1 MVTQLWNGMIFRD
14 DKVIYLLADL
24 PLLVLRT
31 TIIPFQQEQE
41 FFFFKQGMTLESI
54 QPQLSLVFPTL
65 SHLILTA
72 HCSLLTR
79 HAKVEGPSTD
89 WWLLPFARRKT
100 EGPLAIRVSV
110 RGEVSVVI

>member
-41 FFFFKQGMTLESI
+41 FFFSSK
-54 QPQLSLVFPTL
+54 
-65 SHLILTA
+65 A
-72 HCSLLTR
+72 
-79 HAKVEGPSTD
+79 
-89 WWLLPFARRKT
+89 
-100 EGPLAIRVSV
+100 
-110 RGEVSVVI
+110 

>member
-1 MVTQLWNGMIFRD
+1 
-14 DKVIYLLADL
+14 
-24 PLLVLRT
+24 
-31 TIIPFQQEQE
+31 
-41 FFFFKQGMTLESI
+41 MTLESI